1 VLASSMDGNGL
12 INFHKRRQLCNL
24 IVDSLPSLSASWNQ
38 HRRDT
43 QPSELERLNM
53 IEREVSKIQF
63 DLRAIREDVHWEV
76 AHMQA
81 GPHPKRNQRP
91 FQKILVIQHEK
102 NKRDR
107 NLRERLEKERKQE
120 QQRIDK
126 REEYLTKAM
135 NPRRQYTPAQRQHRM
150 KKSGSATFFLQ
161 LMRPISNAFAL
172 DHVDVNTTRRTAA
185 ELDFAPTGKPALVLS
200 VVDARVT
207 HTMNYERSYT
217 FQLDTEDGGHYLLQA
232 ATKAEMTKWIQTID
246 HVSKTAAKRRQTYIG
261 NSPKPKLSDHIH
273 DRPTTA
279 SRDPTAVFGVD
290 LEFLLQR
297 EAGGSAVPPGAI
309 PSFLEKC
316 LQEVE
321 ARGLT
326 EVGIYRIAGATSE
339 VTALK
344 DALNRGLWPITLS
357 SDIYAVCDIIK
368 TWFRV
373 LPEPAFP
380 SYSYHDII
388 KATQIEDFNSR
399 IERIRTI
406 IQALPRHN
414 FDLLKRVVEHL
425 DKVTDYEEHNQM
437 TTDALAI
444 VFSPNLLRAPHN
456 DFLMIMSNMQ
466 HTNKLVKALVTHFH
480 TIFDDADADGEADQ
494 EYDEDEFDGPILEE
508 DEEVEVDES
517 HMPMAL

>member
-1 VLASSMDGNGL
+1 
-12 INFHKRRQLCNL
+12 
-24 IVDSLPSLSASWNQ
+24 
-38 HRRDT
+38 
-43 QPSELERLNM
+43 
-53 IEREVSKIQF
+53 
-63 DLRAIREDVHWEV
+63 
-76 AHMQA
+76 
-81 GPHPKRNQRP
+81 
-91 FQKILVIQHEK
+91 
-102 NKRDR
+102 
-107 NLRERLEKERKQE
+107 
-120 QQRIDK
+120 
-126 REEYLTKAM
+126 
-135 NPRRQYTPAQRQHRM
+135 
-150 KKSGSATFFLQ
+150 
-161 LMRPISNAFAL
+161 
-172 DHVDVNTTRRTAA
+172 
-185 ELDFAPTGKPALVLS
+185 LVLS
-200 VVDARVT
+200 VVDARIS
-207 HTMNYERSYT
+207 HSMNSERSYT
-217 FQLDTEDGGHYLLQA
+217 FQLNTEDGGHYLLQA
-232 ATKAEMTKWIQTID
+232 ATKAEMTKWINTID
-246 HVSKTAAKRRQTYIG
+246 HVSKMAVKRRLTYIG

-279 SRDPTAVFGVD
+279 SRDPRAVFGVD

-316 LQEVE
+316 LLEVE

-344 DALNRGLWPITLS
+344 DGLNRGLWPIKPS
-357 SDIYAVCDIIK
+357 SDIYAVCDLVK

-388 KATQIEDFNSR
+388 KAMQIEDFNSR
-399 IERIRTI
+399 IERIRTV

-414 FDLLKRVVEHL
+414 FDILRRVVEHL

-480 TIFDDADADGEADQ
+480 TIFDEAEAEADQ
-494 EYDEDEFDGPILEE
+494 EYDDDEFDEPILEE
-508 DEEVEVDES
+508 DEEAAETEDSRLVTE
-517 HMPMAL
+517 